1 VASDQKNNR
10 KSIGDQCMTFEGMG
24 FVAFVFGLLFFPIIV
39 GVLSFLSLVTIVREC
54 EVHVYTLFGR
64 VLGVIEEPGLRCPLL
79 EVGILAILVPFFG
92 KKDRVSIALK
102 QFYLRSQMVNS
113 EEGTPMS
120 VGVWYEM
127 KVVDPVAYLFNNADP
142 EGSLRA
148 NVINSTISMLSNL
161 EMETMLEDRHALS
174 RRVREAV
181 SPLSLKWGYELG
193 SVYIRKVAFTDKNVV
208 ENITDKV
215 VKRLVQVTSAIR
227 QDGENRVGL
236 IRSETAKRVSQ
247 QMAEAAAMYPKVVG
261 EILNQIQK
269 KDPEILDSV
278 LEIREFEQIMASGAE
293 VELVGGEQKLL
304 LTI

>member
-1 VASDQKNNR
+1 
-10 KSIGDQCMTFEGMG
+10 M
-24 FVAFVFGLLFFPIIV
+24 AFFAGLLFVPILLGI
-39 GVLSFLSLVTIVREC
+39 LSFFSLITIVKES

-64 VLGVIEEPGLRCPLL
+64 VLGVIAEPGLNCPLL
-79 EVGILAILVPFFG
+79 AVGVSAILVPLFG
-92 KKDRVSIALK
+92 KKDKVSTALK

-127 KVVDPVAYLFNNADP
+127 KVVEPVAYLFNNADP

-181 SPLSLKWGYELG
+181 SPLSLKWGYGLG
-193 SVYIRKVAFTDKNVV
+193 SIYIRKVAFTDKNVV

-261 EILNQIQK
+261 DILNQIRK
-269 KDPEILDSV
+269 RDPEILDAV
-278 LEIREFEQIMASGAE
+278 LEIREFEQILASNAE
-293 VELVGGEQKLL
+293 VELIGSQQKLL
-304 LTI
+304 LAL

>member
-1 VASDQKNNR
+1 V
-10 KSIGDQCMTFEGMG
+10 IGIFVG
-24 FVAFVFGLLFFPIIV
+24 FLFIPAVIAILF
-39 GVLSFLSLVTIVREC
+39 FLSLVTVVREA
-54 EVHVYTLFGR
+54 EAQVYTLFGK
-64 VLGVIEEPGLRCPLL
+64 VIGVIDEPGLQSPVGK
-79 EVGILAILVPFFG
+79 VGIGAILVPFFG
-92 KKDRVSIALK
+92 KQYTVSTALK

-127 KVVDPVAYLFNNADP
+127 RVVDPVAYLFNNADP

-161 EMETMLEDRHALS
+161 EMEMMLEDRHALS

-208 ENITDKV
+208 DNITDKV
-215 VKRLVQVTSAIR
+215 VKRLVQVTSAIK
-227 QDGENRVGL
+227 QDGDNRVGL

-247 QMAEAAAMYPKVVG
+247 QMAEASAMYPKVVG
-261 EILNQIQK
+261 GILNQISKQ
-269 KDPEILDSV
+269 DAEILDAV
-278 LEIREFEQIMASGAE
+278 LEIREFDQLLASKVE
-293 VELVGGEQKLL
+293 VELVGRDQKVF

>member
-1 VASDQKNNR
+1 
-10 KSIGDQCMTFEGMG
+10 MTPEGLYFM
-24 FVAFVFGLLFFPIIV
+24 AFSAGLLFVPILLGI
-39 GVLSFLSLVTIVREC
+39 LSFFSLITIVKES

-64 VLGVIEEPGLRCPLL
+64 VLGVIAEPGLNCPLL
-79 EVGILAILVPFFG
+79 AVGLSAILVPLFG
-92 KKDRVSIALK
+92 KKDKVSTALK

-193 SVYIRKVAFTDKNVV
+193 SIYIRKVAFTDKNVV

-261 EILNQIQK
+261 DIRNQIRK
-269 KDPEILDSV
+269 RDPEILDAV
-278 LEIREFEQIMASGAE
+278 LEIREFEQILASNAE
-293 VELVGGEQKLL
+293 VELIGSQQKLL
-304 LTI
+304 LAL